1 MRDGESL
8 HESGKLFIV
17 FRPENQVPMIW
28 PQTKAADPHG
38 ARQHR
43 FFDDLLKRFVVPRLV
58 KQPTSSHASIE
69 NMINITTRC
78 YSS

>member
-8 HESGKLFIV
+8 HESGKLSIV

-28 PQTKAADPHG
+28 HQTRAADPHRASQQG
-38 ARQHR
+38 

-58 KQPTSSHASIE
+58 KQPTSRA
-69 NMINITTRC
+69 RLD
-78 YSS
+78 